1 MSLGI
6 SVLLNFCLLAL
17 GTLLCLAFYWSTGR
31 AKAHTHTTKSNR
43 KKCWNMQRQHLV
55 FLVSCFL
62 VLGSLDEY
70 GCTKRCLGI
79 PFFVCLFICRVDFA
93 GGGKS
98 LIHNLQLEPKLF
110 NYWVFDW
117 SSSSWTFHEIK
128 VSRQF
133 GFASNQWFSPWCFQ
147 FNLGARALHARAN
160 TFFNRQTVAIAR
172 FRC

>member
-43 KKCWNMQRQHLV
+43 KNVETCNASILYFLLV
-55 FLVSCFL
+55 VSCTRLTRWIRLHQEMLRYTIF
-62 VLGSLDEY
+62 
-70 GCTKRCLGI
+70 
-79 PFFVCLFICRVDFA
+79 CLFIYLPCGLRR
-93 GGGKS
+93 GGKS
-98 LIHNLQLEPKLF
+98 LIHNLQLEQKLF

-117 SSSSWTFHEIK
+117 SSSSWTFHEMK